1 MGPIG
6 LGIYYWGTYIWFVVG
21 FFLIAVPA
29 VIEIARMLRKNGGK
43 GSGMKLRIACVQDA
57 AHSVRET
64 EEPGGHG

>member
-43 GSGMKLRIACVQDA
+43 G
-57 AHSVRET
+57 
-64 EEPGGHG
+64 